1 MKKKY
6 HFYLESKKRIIE
18 FLNKYEVP
26 YETHTT
32 ISLND
37 RMEKVTED
45 MCVFDLYGDDD
56 TYRKFKWQFPN
67 YASEGIR
74 SIEYSEKE
82 IEESEWLFVYNKSNK
97 VQWVYDEESFRETCR
112 VKIPIIGSHY
122 RHAEQVKC
130 LSATK
135 AVKWGTRQFFSGPN
149 AMDDIIFCSDKARK
163 MLQDK
168 WNGLEFWTVK
178 KYNTC
183 QNIEDLYQLVFN
195 EKLPIEA
202 ISGWKK
208 GTCSICGRKII
219 RIPKGEEQISINR
232 KYLKDLNSVY
242 STGEVLTGDVLG
254 CNTFSLNIV
263 PQSFYQYCKQYG
275 MNRGMVYIPINLL

>member
-1 MKKKY
+1 MEIRMKRKY

-37 RMEKVTED
+37 RMEKITED

-67 YASEGIR
+67 YASEGTR

-122 RHAEQVKC
+122 RHA
-130 LSATK
+130 
-135 AVKWGTRQFFSGPN
+135 
-149 AMDDIIFCSDKARK
+149 
-163 MLQDK
+163 
-168 WNGLEFWTVK
+168 
-178 KYNTC
+178 
-183 QNIEDLYQLVFN
+183 
-195 EKLPIEA
+195 
-202 ISGWKK
+202 
-208 GTCSICGRKII
+208 
-219 RIPKGEEQISINR
+219 
-232 KYLKDLNSVY
+232 
-242 STGEVLTGDVLG
+242 
-254 CNTFSLNIV
+254 
-263 PQSFYQYCKQYG
+263 
-275 MNRGMVYIPINLL
+275 